1 MFVKT
6 YQSSYP
12 DRADAQDVWDN
23 MSDEQKSFHRRVLWD
38 MKKVYIESYENF
50 LKGLTPEELKQYSE
64 WKKSNKILNQLDSEA
79 TSEESGGSDSEEEVN
94 LDVYS

>member
-12 DRADAQDVWDN
+12 DRDDAQDVWN
-23 MSDEQKSFHRRVLWD
+23 RMSEEQRNFHRSVLWD

-50 LKGLTPEELKQYSE
+50 LKGLTQEELTQYSQ
-64 WKKSNKILNQLDSEA
+64 WKKSNKILNQLDSEP

-94 LDVYS
+94 SDEY